1 MAMAKNDPLKVQ
13 GSDPCRAIDE
23 RVRSFVS
30 EMQSYAFF
38 YDRIC
43 FSCAEALNPPHYK
56 RGSPVFCEAN
66 ATSADRARVPVQSV
80 MYPSI
85 YNAK

>member
-38 YDRIC
+38 YNRNC
-43 FSCAEALNPPHYK
+43 LSRAEAPNPSRYK
-56 RGSPVFCEAN
+56 RGLPVFFEAN
-66 ATSADRARVPVQSV
+66 ATSADRARVPGQSV
-80 MYPSI
+80 MYPST